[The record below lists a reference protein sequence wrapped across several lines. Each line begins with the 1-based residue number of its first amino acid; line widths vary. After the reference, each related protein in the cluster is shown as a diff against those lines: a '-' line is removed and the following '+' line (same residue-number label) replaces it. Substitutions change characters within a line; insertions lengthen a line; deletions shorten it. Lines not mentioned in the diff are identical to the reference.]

1 MSKYIKE
8 VLKSDRHTAI
18 PTIVSHHAS
27 GAPPCFHA
35 LLYEWCGS
43 GRKHQTIFVLQY
55 RPAVEKGKYAM
66 TLQSIKVFFCVSGTI
81 RTQRKE

>member
-43 GRKHQTIFVLQY
+43 GRKHQTIFVLQS
-55 RPAVEKGKYAM
+55 RPAVEKGKYADD
-66 TLQSIKVFFCVSGTI
+66 TAIYQGLFFVC
-81 RTQRKE
+81 QEL